1 MFQRESKEDP
11 ESRSP
16 EELEGTKVVQ
26 LSLISNLP
34 IQWNVSESGGLDTAV
49 GRINCCVNAEAEEA
63 EQWHPEEVQHQQ
75 AEDQVGCET

>member
-1 MFQRESKEDP
+1 MFQRESKEDR

-16 EELEGTKVVQ
+16 EELEGTKVMQ

-49 GRINCCVNAEAEEA
+49 GKINCCVAEAEEA

-75 AEDQVGCET
+75 AEDHIEC

>member
-1 MFQRESKEDP
+1 MFQRESKEDR

-75 AEDQVGCET
+75 AEDHIEC